1 MKSCAASPR
10 SRRRE
15 EAEARGQPL
24 TPSLS
29 PSDGGRVAE
38 GRVRGIPGRT
48 SSLASAG
55 RKLKLG
61 LQLWITAL
69 VMFNLHASTAPLVSE
84 LKSDETILFYPTLA
98 APATNGGWDVR
109 IHGCVFELEKR
120 GITLA
125 ALRVALRLD
134 GIKMNDDELALFKE
148 RGRLF
153 LADNERN
160 HRVVV
165 RIAGQAFDLGESAP
179 NGHFGKEIHLDASVL
194 TNCSSPGLRPPSPL
208 LPKERRGQGEEWSV
222 LEFSAVLKP
231 EDTRKFAGIA
241 LVLPA
246 TGVSVISDIDD
257 TIKISDVLNHDALV
271 RRTLLQPFEA
281 VPGMAEVYRTWATNG
296 AEFHY
301 VTASPWQ
308 LHLPLLEFTR
318 TNNFPQGS
326 WHMKQ
331 WRLKDRTYRSIFEN
345 PEKYKE
351 ETIAPLLRQFP
362 QRRFVLVG
370 DSGERDPEAYAA
382 LAREFPQQV
391 AAIFIRNVTG
401 QGADAE
407 RYKTNFAGLPDKL
420 WRVFKEPSEITPL
433 LP

>member
-29 PSDGGRVAE
+29 PTDGERVAE

-48 SSLASAG
+48 LSLASAG

-61 LQLWITAL
+61 LRLILIAL

-98 APATNGGWDVR
+98 APATNGGWDIH
-109 IHGCVFELEKR
+109 IHGCLYELEKR

-134 GIKMNDDELALFKE
+134 GIKMSDDELALFKA

-179 NGHFGKEIHLDASVL
+179 NGHFGKDIHLAD
-194 TNCSSPGLRPPSPL
+194 SSLLGVPALAGSPALVNQTPGRPKPGLQTS
-208 LPKERRGQGEEWSV
+208 
-222 LEFSAVLKP
+222 LEFSAVLQTN
-231 EDTRKFAGIA
+231 DTRQFNGIA

-257 TIKISDVLNHDALV
+257 TIKISDVLNHAALV
-271 RRTLLQPFEA
+271 RRTFLQPFEA

-301 VTASPWQ
+301 VSASPWQ
-308 LHLPLLEFTR
+308 LHLPLLGFTR

-331 WRLKDRTYRSIFEN
+331 WRLKDRTFRSLFEN
-345 PEKYKE
+345 PGNYKV

-370 DSGERDPEAYAA
+370 DSGERDPEAFAA

-391 AAIFIRNVTG
+391 AAIFIRDVTG

-407 RYKTNFAGLPDKL
+407 RYRTNFSGLPDKL
-420 WRVFKEPSEITPL
+420 WHVFKEPSEIAPL